1 MGHNL
6 TGLGTASLDTFGGLI
21 TFVNPADLPEGA
33 SPRNW
38 DVDYIVGSV
47 FTRPGLANVYSF
59 TDTLTITD
67 FYITYDVA
75 SFTYA
80 LAGAKEPRINEGF
93 ILSGF
98 TGNLSFLNGE
108 TVFVNFV
115 DPSTHTFLADFVHS
129 DIGPFSGLNGTAAST
144 TGSFTGPN
152 VGGQASIVASDGN
165 TWSNKEGVL
174 GNTTYATT
182 TTGQSNT
189 ATPTPG
195 SITNEAGGT
204 AWSNPSNLTS
214 SVSFATVSLSG
225 ASLSAFML
233 ATNTALA
240 IPSDATVVGIQTSIK
255 ASSTAAAGQ
264 SRLRIQLATN
274 GNGIGTQEIVPIGST
289 PTVFTQGS
297 NQFQW
302 GTTLTPD
309 IVNGSAFGI
318 LVQAELLGGT
328 GTFSVNTFTVA
339 VYYTISSSSE
349 KLNVTFFD
357 FTIPTT
363 SGLSGFA
370 LSFEA
375 FSTAATTLTFQLLK
389 NGITVGTPHSKV
401 LTTTP
406 TIYTLGDA
414 NDLWGDVWS
423 ADDVNNTTFGVQ
435 ITGEGLGTTSVR
447 DLDIL
452 AYITPSLV
460 NFNYI
465 KSFEQNSGQKWTL
478 ALDAS
483 GILWKEDV
491 TNNPD
496 TLAVALTGILPGSF
510 AQSATFNDQEFIMFS
525 DLTIGT
531 ERPRSYN
538 GEQFFPVSQVGP
550 GAPISVVSSVGNSG
564 NTLVLTDFEITS
576 NVVTFT
582 YTGDEPTPGQLY
594 AVTGAPA
601 PYEYLNFTGEV
612 LSVPA
617 PSPTQF
623 SMALTHGDV
632 ASTPLSPNAIATLT
646 YSYPVSSITQPA
658 ANPSGDSSWGFV
670 LWSQGPGSTAPGTV
684 VTVYYRH
691 DSTSNPPPI
700 GSADPV
706 LVNAFNSGIPVYVYI
721 TGNQFKGTYLVTSIG
736 DGIAPGDNHHHVYF
750 TFNYGATGYFFQEHG
765 PGAYQM
771 TLATVTVS
779 TPIPNLAQGDTVQIS
794 GVTPGSWNSTW
805 PVVNSLKSAVLNIT
819 GTSMDNS
826 GVATYQFNVQ
836 SGTAP
841 VAGDIV
847 SVTNCTNNAIFN
859 TIGAISSIVGS
870 NFTISGF
877 PGGNPIP
884 FAFEAQGLGQT
895 FGNQFT
901 IDPGP
906 LTVGT
911 ATSPIYGNASAG
923 GFVATVGGSVTPIG
937 AGTRQAVCYFITES
951 GYETAPSPPIIFT
964 TSSDANFI
972 NVSNIPIGPPNV
984 VARAIAFTEAGQ
996 NGVPGANFY
1005 VVPDPVRVTVG
1016 NQTVTY
1022 TATIIKDNT
1031 STTAQ
1036 FSFTDAVLLNST
1048 EIDVQGNNLFN
1059 LVELGSAGWC
1069 IPYASRMFYGLQLN
1083 KVQNFL
1089 NLSFDGGYL
1098 PNPNSSKLPLGWSV
1112 NDTSNTTVDLLVSSV
1127 TGNSLYLANSTGA
1140 TIVQAGLLSQSAYL
1154 DAYQVAIIRP
1164 NTLYSVR
1171 LAARCPSGVQVGTL
1185 VVSLVDFNPGIGYGT
1200 VYGSFSVPLS
1210 EMSTTTEVFSGP
1222 LLITP
1227 FVDTVSKQLTL
1238 TIQINDFG
1246 DGADC
1251 EIDRVEPYP
1260 TAEPYLK
1267 TQVFG
1272 SYLTK
1277 PEALDASGEGG
1288 IIDTTTENAQAC
1300 MGGFVLHDNLY
1311 LLKTDSMYSTQDDP
1325 NSEPSGWGLREVSN
1339 RVGTIGI
1346 HAYDY
1351 GEEWAV
1357 TACRSGIFGFNGGQ
1371 PVKLMQEIGNL
1382 WELVNWSAG
1391 QSIVLRNDIVNRRIL
1406 CAIPLPTPNKW
1417 LPFDPQN
1424 PTPTSPNVMLMLN
1437 YQGLNSFEELV
1448 NSPAVHTTMFGTLA
1462 AVDMKRKWSIW
1473 RIPSPYMDFISRH
1486 DTATKPLFVC
1496 NGIQSSKIYQFLDDQ
1511 LSDDGVAINGVYT
1524 TYGFVDAVKA
1534 TTIPIFGFH
1543 AKRYTVLQVTTQGAG
1558 VERIRAYPNTL
1569 DNPRPI
1575 EILGSTIVTQPGAIT
1590 LKDPAYDDWFRPMN
1604 VRGNRVYME
1613 FSTNAV
1619 GHWFEL
1625 SKVMLSGQAD
1635 HWANLNPTGGGNAG
1649 HP

>member
-1 MGHNL
+1 
-6 TGLGTASLDTFGGLI
+6 
-21 TFVNPADLPEGA
+21 VNPADLPEGA

-47 FTRPGLANVYSF
+47 FTRPGLANVFTF
-59 TDTLTITD
+59 TDSLTITG
-67 FYITYDVA
+67 YSIYAGVITLQYT
-75 SFTYA
+75 STKQPT
-80 LAGAKEPRINEGF
+80 LNEGF
-93 ILSGF
+93 LLSGF
-98 TGNLSFLNGE
+98 TGQTSYLNGQ
-108 TVFVNFV
+108 TIFV
-115 DPSTHTFLADFVHS
+115 DEFDSTTIQAEISHAD
-129 DIGPFSGLNGTAAST
+129 DGPFSGLNGTAAST
-144 TGSFTGPN
+144 TGAFAGPN
-152 VGGQASIVASDGN
+152 LGGQANVVASDGN
-165 TWSNKEGVL
+165 VWTNKDGIL
-174 GNTTYATT
+174 GNTTYATA
-182 TTGQSNT
+182 TTGQDST

-195 SITNEAGGT
+195 TITNQSGT
-204 AWSNPSNLTS
+204 AWSNPANLIS
-214 SVSFATVSLSG
+214 GSVFTTVSLSG
-225 ASLSAFML
+225 ASLSAPLL
-233 ATNTALA
+233 AHNTALA
-240 IPSDATVVGIQTSIK
+240 VPSNASVVGIRTSFQ
-255 ASSTAAAGQ
+255 ASTTAAAGKG
-264 SRLRIQLATN
+264 RVLVQLATN
-274 GNGIGTQEIVPIGST
+274 GNGIGTQQIVPLGSS
-289 PTVFTQGS
+289 PTVFVQGS
-297 NQFQW
+297 SSFQW

-318 LVQAELLGGT
+318 LLQAELLSGT
-328 GTFSVNTFTVA
+328 GVFSANTFTVE
-339 VYYTISSSSE
+339 VFYTIASSSE
-349 KLNVTFFD
+349 KLNVVVFN
-357 FTIPTT
+357 FTIPGS

-370 LSFEA
+370 ANFQA
-375 FSTAATTLTFQLLK
+375 FSTAATTISMQLLK
-389 NGITVGTPHSKV
+389 NGIAIGTPRVQV

-406 TIYTLGDA
+406 TVYTLGGA
-414 NDLWGDVWS
+414 NDPWDDTWT
-423 ADDVNNTTFGVQ
+423 ADDVNSTEFGVQ
-435 ITGEGLGTTSVR
+435 IVASGDGTTSVR
-447 DLDIL
+447 DLDVL
-452 AYITPSLV
+452 AYITPNLV
-460 NFNYI
+460 NFNYV
-465 KSFEQNSGQKWTL
+465 KSFKQNSDQQWTL

-483 GILWKEDV
+483 GILWKENV
-491 TNNPD
+491 TQNPD
-496 TLAVALTGILPGSF
+496 TLVVALTGILPGSY
-510 AQSATFNDQEFIMFS
+510 AQSSTFNDQEFIMFS
-525 DLTIGT
+525 DLTVGT

-550 GAPISVVSSVGNSG
+550 GASISVVSSVGTSG
-564 NTLVLTDFEITS
+564 NTLTLTDYEITS

-594 AVTGAPA
+594 TVTGASPS
-601 PYEYLNFTGEV
+601 YLNFTGEV

-617 PSPTQF
+617 PTPTQF
-623 SMALTHGDV
+623 SMELTHGDV
-632 ASTPLSPNAIATLT
+632 VSTPITPAATATLT
-646 YSYPVSSITQPA
+646 YSYAISSITQPA
-658 ANPSGDSSWGFV
+658 ANPSGDPSWGFV

-684 VTVYYRH
+684 VTVYYRFN
-691 DSTSNPPPI
+691 STSNTPPV
-700 GSADPV
+700 GAADPV
-706 LVNAFNSGIPVYVYI
+706 LVNAFNSGTPVYVYI

-736 DGIAPGDNHHHVYF
+736 DGIAPGDDHHHVYF

-779 TPIPNLAQGDTVQIS
+779 TPIPNLSQGDTVQIS
-794 GVTPGSWNSTW
+794 DVTPGAWDSTW
-805 PVVNSLKSAVLNIT
+805 PVVSSLKSGVLNII
-819 GTSMDNS
+819 GTTMDNS

-836 SGTAP
+836 SGLAPTANE
-841 VAGDIV
+841 IV
-847 SVTNCTNNAIFN
+847 SITNCTNNAIFN
-859 TIGAISSIVGS
+859 TIGVIAGVSGS

-884 FAFEAQGLGQT
+884 HAFEAQGLGQT

-911 ATSPIYGNASAG
+911 GTSPIYGNASAG
-923 GFVATVGGSVTPIG
+923 GFAATVGGSVTPIG

-951 GYETAPSPPIIFT
+951 GYETAPGPPIIFT

-984 VARAIAFTEAGQ
+984 VARVIAFTEAGQ

-1005 VVPDPVRVTVG
+1005 VIPDPVRITVG

-1022 TATIIKDNT
+1022 TSTFIKDNT
-1031 STTAQ
+1031 TTTAQ

-1059 LVELGSAGWC
+1059 LVEIGSSAWC
-1069 IPYASRMFYGLQLN
+1069 LPYASRMFYGLQLN
-1083 KVQNFL
+1083 KVQNFV

-1098 PNPNSSKLPLGWSV
+1098 PNSGSSKLPLGWNV
-1112 NDTSNTTVDLLVSSV
+1112 NDNSNTNIDLAVSSV
-1127 TGNSLYLANSTGA
+1127 TGNSLYLSNNTGA
-1140 TIVQAGLLSQSAYL
+1140 TIATAGLLSQSAYL

-1171 LAARCPSGVQVGTL
+1171 VAARCPSGVQLGTL

-1210 EMSTTTEVFSGP
+1210 DMSTTTEVFSGA

-1238 TIQINDFG
+1238 TLQIDDFG

-1260 TAEPYLK
+1260 TSEPYLK
-1267 TQVFG
+1267 TQVYG

-1277 PEALDASGEGG
+1277 PEAVDASGEGG
-1288 IIDTTTENAQAC
+1288 IIDTTNENAQPC
-1300 MGGFVLHDNLY
+1300 VGGFVLHDNLY
-1311 LLKTDSMYSTQDDP
+1311 LLKTESLYSTQDDP
-1325 NSEPSGWGLREVSN
+1325 NSEPSGWGLHEVSN
-1339 RVGTIGI
+1339 RVGAVGI

-1357 TACRSGIFGFNGGQ
+1357 MACRSGIFGFNGGQ
-1371 PVKLMQEIGNL
+1371 PAKMMQELWNL
-1382 WELVNWSAG
+1382 WELINWTYG
-1391 QSIVLRNDIVNRRIL
+1391 HTIVLRNDIVNRRIL
-1406 CAIPLPTPNKW
+1406 CAVPLPTPNKW

-1424 PTPTSPNVMLMLN
+1424 PNPTSPNVMLMLN
-1437 YQGLNSFEELV
+1437 YQGLNTFEELV

-1473 RIPSPYMDFISRH
+1473 RIPTPYMDFIRRH
-1486 DTATKPLFVC
+1486 GTSTKPLFVC
-1496 NGIQSSKIYQFLDDQ
+1496 NGIDSSRIYQFLDDQ
-1511 LSDDGVAINGVYT
+1511 LSDDGVEINGLYT

-1543 AKRYTVLQVTTQGAG
+1543 AKRYTVLQVTSQGAG

-1575 EILGSTIVTQPGAIT
+1575 EILGSTVVTQPGAIT
-1590 LKDPAYDDWFRPMN
+1590 LKNPAYDDWFRPMN

-1635 HWANLNPTGGGNAG
+1635 HWATLNPTGGGNAG
-1649 HP
+1649 HQ